1 MQDDCSQKNIRKY
14 KGATPNTQRA
24 QKFILHTSK
33 ASRTCAS
40 ALTAVKT
47 RLLQC
52 LLQPD
57 AERKTAAIEQKKKGQ
72 LCLKLNS
79 AFVQMRKQIAIVLT
93 KIYTERT
100 KGIKGHGVKKK
111 LYKSDTYLLHKA
123 HYAEGLTS

>member
-1 MQDDCSQKNIRKY
+1 M
-14 KGATPNTQRA
+14 
-24 QKFILHTSK
+24 SK